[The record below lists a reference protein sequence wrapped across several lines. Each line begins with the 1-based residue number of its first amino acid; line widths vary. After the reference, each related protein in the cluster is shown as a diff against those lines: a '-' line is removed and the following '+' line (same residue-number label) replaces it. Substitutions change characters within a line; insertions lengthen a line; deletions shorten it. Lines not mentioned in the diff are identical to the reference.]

1 MPPNYHV
8 GQRVSFKSA
17 LCTIRYIG
25 PIKGIDKEWLGVE
38 WDDPTRGKHD
48 GQHKGERYFRCKV
61 FQVRLTIIIFSN
73 ILIGKSESP
82 AAASFVPSSTKSDTE
97 QSFVQAVHQKY
108 ATEISA
114 QPVSLALDKQIEIS
128 GKVVEEVGFDKIRKQ
143 QSQLDELKIV
153 IVDGFR
159 ISSAEDMDGTIR
171 DVCPKILELDLSRNL
186 FETCKEIIRIC
197 GELDNLRSLRL
208 KYILAFGAS
217 LQLIA
222 NTSS

>member
-1 MPPNYHV
+1 MMA
-8 GQRVSFKSA
+8 S
-17 LCTIRYIG
+17 IRARG
-25 PIKGIDKEWLGVE
+25 TSGV
-38 WDDPTRGKHD
+38 RFS
-48 GQHKGERYFRCKV
+48 QI
-61 FQVRLTIIIFSN
+61 RLTIIIFSN
-73 ILIGKSESP
+73 ILIGKSQSP
-82 AAASFVPSSTKSDTE
+82 TAASFVPSSTKSDPE

-143 QSQLDELKIV
+143 QSQLGELKIV

-159 ISSAEDMDGTIR
+159 ISRAEDMDRTIR

-197 GELDNLRSLRL
+197 EELDNLRSLRL